1 MKDFLDN
8 LPKAIGT
15 ALGTA
20 HKKAL
25 DGVQWFDETLD
36 KLDDAVAHAA
46 APSLSHRAAFLDEL
60 IQHGTSHYKLRGKV
74 YKVVVTEHEPA
85 P

>member
-1 MKDFLDN
+1 MNKLST
-8 LPKAIGT
+8 AIGT
-15 ALGTA
+15 ALGA
-20 HKKAL
+20 ARKKAL
-25 DGVQWFDETLD
+25 DSFQWVDKHLDE
-36 KLDDAVAHAA
+36 LDDAVAHAA

-60 IQHGTSHYKLRGKV
+60 IKHGTSHYKLRGKV